1 MITAQKFGQVAN
13 SFSQQMFQTE
23 EMSFSQTGRQN
34 VCLLPKYFTAR
45 FKHFDVSI
53 IVDPKPFSWRKK
65 PTEIREL
72 KNMHVGAAIEI

>member
-13 SFSQQMFQTE
+13 SFSQQMFLTE

-45 FKHFDVSI
+45 FKHFDDSI
-53 IVDPKPFSWRKK
+53 IVDPKPFSWCKK
-65 PTEIREL
+65 THRESRVE
-72 KNMHVGAAIEI
+72 KHACRRGH